1 VIVCLSELVRNATI
15 SDQKHTVSKE
25 CRQQLRAQLL
35 QQRENIEFDP
45 KLKAAC
51 SKDIRDHCGN
61 VQPGAA
67 QVTNSIA
74 SEVGMGC
81 LLLNCT

>member
-1 VIVCLSELVRNATI
+1 MVCLSELVRNATL
-15 SDQKHTVSKE
+15 SEQKHTVSKE

-51 SKDIRDHCGN
+51 SKDIQDHCGN

-67 QVTNSIA
+67 QVGDKQADNLYKKS
-74 SEVGMGC
+74 SGY
-81 LLLNCT
+81 